1 MQTALPGF
9 AEMILSSL
17 SSGIVAIDRAGLVVT
32 LNEGAQRILGCPEG
46 SLRAALGRSCRE
58 VLGAQ
63 PAVVRLLIET
73 LDGRR
78 PLSRAEAL
86 LDAVPGGRA
95 STIGFTLCP
104 IRDGRGPVR
113 GAAMIFRDLTPFE
126 RADEQARL
134 RERLA
139 ALGQM
144 AAGLAHEIRNPLA
157 GMEVIAGLLSR
168 RAEGRPEEQMLVAEL
183 TGELR
188 SLADTVTDCL
198 DFVRP
203 LALVRG
209 PVDLIELLEA
219 SLTVAQSR
227 VGFGGTIER
236 RYAES
241 LPEIVA
247 DGDRLRAVVVNLIVN
262 AFEAM
267 AEGGGNGGHRLA
279 LGLRDHVVDGGGIP
293 VRVGADGDATAPED
307 GPAREVVIS
316 VSDTGP
322 GIPAEL
328 REKVFYPF
336 FTTKQRGSGVG
347 LANAQKIAVSHGG
360 TIEVDTGEEGGCT
373 FRMHLPVS
381 AGKAAEPPRSEPQAS
396 EVQGQAS
403 EVQGRAGEIGA
414 EP

>member
-17 SSGIVAIDRAGLVVT
+17 SSGIVAIDRAGLVGT

-78 PLSRAEAL
+78 PLSRAETL
-86 LDAVPGGRA
+86 LDAARGGRA
-95 STIGFTLCP
+95 STIGFTLSP
-104 IRDGRGPVR
+104 IRDDRGAVR

-126 RADEQARL
+126 RAGEQARL
-134 RERLA
+134 RERLV
-139 ALGQM
+139 ALGEM

-209 PVDLIELLEA
+209 PVDLAELLES
-219 SLTVAQSR
+219 SLAVAQSR
-227 VGFGGTIER
+227 VAFGGRIER
-236 RYAES
+236 CYAES
-241 LPEIVA
+241 LPEVVA
-247 DGDRLRAVVVNLIVN
+247 DGDRLRAVVANLIVN

-267 AEGGGNGGHRLA
+267 AEGDGNGGCRLG
-279 LGLRDHVVDGGGIP
+279 LGLREQVVDGGGTP

-360 TIEVDTGEEGGCT
+360 TIEVDTGEAGGCS
-373 FRMHLPVS
+373 FRVHLPIS
-381 AGKAAEPPRSEPQAS
+381 ARKPAEPPRSEPKAS
-396 EVQGQAS
+396 EVQA
-403 EVQGRAGEIGA
+403 RAGRSGA
-414 EP
+414 SCERR